1 MTDRGDRER
10 NGGGDS
16 PGNWG
21 VNPSFSNVARESA
34 IYSRLNHRIQPITT
48 PCGALHAIEIN
59 AKRTAPGLVQ
69 TQDSDPLIQ
78 RRLIY
83 SVLLNAPNARYV
95 FEMAS

>member
-1 MTDRGDRER
+1 MCHGDEVGDDGHRET
-10 NGGGDS
+10 NGHS
-16 PGNWG
+16 AVHLP
-21 VNPSFSNVARESA
+21 NPFVPVQCA
-34 IYSRLNHRIQPITT
+34 YSRLNHRIQPITT
-48 PCGALHAIEIN
+48 PCGVLHAIEIN
-59 AKRTAPGLVQ
+59 AKRSAPGLVQ

>member
-10 NGGGDS
+10 NVGGDS
-16 PGNWG
+16 PVNWG
-21 VNPSFSNVARESA
+21 VNPTFGGGV
-34 IYSRLNHRIQPITT
+34 
-48 PCGALHAIEIN
+48 LHAIEIN
-59 AKRTAPGLVQ
+59 AKRSAPGLVQ

-83 SVLLNAPNARYV
+83 SVLLNAPNASYV